1 MNHTTSH
8 NPTKSGRPHAL
19 RGEPGHLGSRFTVA
33 LVLFAAVYLVG
44 ETLPDETWS
53 ALLMWPLTAAAT
65 LVIFNATA
73 VHHAVRRGFL
83 ALALV
88 TFGLAVAALAS
99 DRAALA
105 TPGSELPV
113 LCVPVVLV
121 LILRHVFR
129 RQRVTLDLV
138 FGALTAYLLIG
149 LLFALL
155 YTVIARAD
163 PTLFVP
169 VQDLDERNGLFYFS
183 FVTLTTIGYGDITP
197 AADWV
202 RSIAVLEGLTGQI
215 FLVVLVARLV
225 GMEIAQRAN
234 ESLQDPAARPEQ

>member
-1 MNHTTSH
+1 MARLGTHL
-8 NPTKSGRPHAL
+8 GRPRERPPQVAPEGRH
-19 RGEPGHLGSRFTVA
+19 EP
-33 LVLFAAVYLVG
+33 
-44 ETLPDETWS
+44 P
-53 ALLMWPLTAAAT
+53 
-65 LVIFNATA
+65 
-73 VHHAVRRGFL
+73 
-83 ALALV
+83 
-88 TFGLAVAALAS
+88 
-99 DRAALA
+99 
-105 TPGSELPV
+105 
-113 LCVPVVLV
+113 
-121 LILRHVFR
+121 
-129 RQRVTLDLV
+129 
-138 FGALTAYLLIG
+138 AYLLIG

>member
-1 MNHTTSH
+1 M
-8 NPTKSGRPHAL
+8 
-19 RGEPGHLGSRFTVA
+19 
-33 LVLFAAVYLVG
+33 
-44 ETLPDETWS
+44 
-53 ALLMWPLTAAAT
+53 
-65 LVIFNATA
+65 
-73 VHHAVRRGFL
+73 
-83 ALALV
+83 
-88 TFGLAVAALAS
+88 
-99 DRAALA
+99 
-105 TPGSELPV
+105 
-113 LCVPVVLV
+113 CVPIVLV

-129 RQRVTLDLV
+129 CQRVTLDLV